1 MPYLIFSDTHG
12 ASRNMIEVIKRCK
25 SDTDGVI
32 FLGDVCSDT
41 ELVRE
46 RFPDIPIYAVAGNC
60 DLPSKYLTP
69 EYAERMLEINGMR
82 ILMLHGHTRS
92 VKFHLGEL
100 EAYARRAAADVVLFG
115 HTHERCCK
123 YTNVGGKPLYIFNP
137 GSAGL
142 PKDGLPPAFGVLNIE
157 NGQIL
162 LSHGDVHINKG
173 VHP

>member
-1 MPYLIFSDTHG
+1 MSYLIFSDTHG
-12 ASRNMIEVIKRCK
+12 ASQNMTDVIERCH
-25 SDTDGVI
+25 SNTEGVI

-46 RFPDIPIYAVAGNC
+46 RFPNMPIYAVAGNC
-60 DLPSKYLTP
+60 EVSVKYLTP
-69 EYAERMLEINGMR
+69 EYAERMLEIEGFR
-82 ILMLHGHTRS
+82 ILILHGHTRS

-100 EAYARRAAADVVLFG
+100 EAYARRADADAVLFG

-123 YTNVGGKPLYIFNP
+123 YTNTNGKPLYIFNP

-142 PKDGLPPAFGVLNIE
+142 PKDGLPPSFGVLSIG

-162 LSHGDVHINKG
+162 LSHGDVHVTRG
-173 VHP
+173 GRS